1 MTPIFKMLLIFMALL
16 SSGNAGIF
24 KSSPTKNVLNI
35 DKSVGVVGGKGSCDA
50 KNWGGDAT
58 KSCTC
63 CLVKDASVPT
73 YTPEMSANVLK
84 GCVAKKYCT
93 LPILSQMK
101 KSAYTNSDSNL
112 IASLTQKHTAIKTVS
127 LDPVQLKRNNGLL
140 DNSLVVD
147 LLSQAAASG
156 DLKQNADLFKQGARC
171 ILAKPLGGG
180 GAQTLQ
186 LFAISF
192 KQGGCGVSSV
202 AKTGVYYILKEMK
215 LGTSEVSNMEKIRQ
229 SPLSAYDSKN
239 PQSPYGPLIAFD
251 AQNLSYSFAGKNHR
265 LALINVAAGQSYA
278 SILNNQQLPDESV
291 QTAFQTFG
299 RNLAQL
305 HKAFMDPGVNGAVLG
320 NTYVHG
326 DLHLENV
333 FYDAQQN
340 RTILIDNESFAASL
354 APNQKRPV
362 SVDLLKF
369 YGMLVASLK
378 SSHRHGQQI
387 PPQKLHELV
396 LKPFLKGYIGVFETK
411 EQAVLAELK
420 NIFLGQ
426 NALKIWQN
434 DNRTFLNPVALKK
447 AQSQYV
453 APIFD
458 ELAASSLSARVQP
471 TNKDARSDIM
481 NSDIPMNRNIVIG
494 GFSTRKKQK
503 SVGGADA
510 SPR

>member
-1 MTPIFKMLLIFMALL
+1 MTPILKMLFIFVAIL
-16 SSGNAGIF
+16 SSGNAEIF

-35 DKSVGVVGGKGSCDA
+35 DKSVAVVGGKGSCDA
-50 KNWGGDAT
+50 KNWGGDIK

-63 CLVKDASVPT
+63 CLVKDASVRT
-73 YTPEMSANVLK
+73 YKPEMARNIVN
-84 GCVAKKYCT
+84 GCISKKYCT

-101 KSAYTNSDSNL
+101 KSAYTNNDSNL
-112 IASLTQKHTAIKTVS
+112 IASLTQKHAAIKTVS
-127 LDPVQLKRNNGLL
+127 LNPVQLKRNNGLL

-192 KQGGCGVSSV
+192 KQGGCGAGV
-202 AKTGVYYILKEMK
+202 AQTGVHYILKEMK

-229 SPLSAYDSKN
+229 SPLNVYDSKN
-239 PQSPYGPLIAFD
+239 PKSSHGPLIAFD
-251 AQNLSYSFAGKNHR
+251 AQNLSYSFSGKTHR

-278 SILNNQQLPDESV
+278 SILNNQQLPDDSI

-305 HKAFMDPGVNGAVLG
+305 HKAFMNPGANGAVLG
-320 NTYVHG
+320 KTYVHG

-333 FYDAQQN
+333 FYDIKQN
-340 RTILIDNESFAASL
+340 RAILIDNESFSASL
-354 APNQKRPV
+354 APNEKRPV

-378 SSHRHGQQI
+378 SSHRHGKKIPSQQ
-387 PPQKLHELV
+387 LHELV
-396 LKPFLKGYIGVFETK
+396 LKPFLKGYAGVFEK
-411 EQAVLAELK
+411 QEQEVLKELK
-420 NIFLGQ
+420 SIFLGQ

-434 DNRTFLNPVALKK
+434 DNRTFLNPIDLKK

-453 APIFD
+453 GTIFD
-458 ELAASSLSARVQP
+458 QLSQVKLATRIQP
-471 TNKDARSDIM
+471 TNKEARE
-481 NSDIPMNRNIVIG
+481 NVLNREIPMNRNIVIG
-494 GFSTRKKQK
+494 GFSRRKGQHPP
-503 SVGGADA
+503 VGG
-510 SPR
+510 R